1 MKRVF
6 AIAAAAALP
15 FLAGAVTERY
25 LQRRD
30 DLLHP
35 GLGSLVD
42 IGDGRALHARV
53 MGEQHLGGPTVIFE
67 NGMSTPLE
75 TWDWVQTAVAEFA
88 ATVSYDRAGLGW
100 SPAGPSP
107 RTAERTTEDLSR
119 LLHALGVPGPYV
131 LVGHSYGG
139 LLVRHFADRH
149 RHRVAGL
156 VLVDSAHPD
165 QFSRSTRQRQS
176 LRMMVSSTGEHAR
189 WSRFG
194 FPRLNAERLIRPV
207 VTPLQEPAASTAFAR
222 MRSSHNWR
230 GAEAETTAWLSSVN
244 DEVRSTSVGP
254 NCALAVI
261 TAGAMAEKDPVHGQ
275 LQAELACLAPRGRHE
290 VVDGAGHIEL
300 VTNFDHAQ
308 AVAKVIEDVVREA
321 REERT

>member
-1 MKRVF
+1 VKRVL
-6 AIAAAAALP
+6 ALAAAAALP
-15 FLAGAVTERY
+15 FLAGAVAERY

-35 GLGSLVD
+35 GLGTLVD

-53 MGEQHLGGPTVIFE
+53 MGEQRLGGPTVVFE
-67 NGMSTPLE
+67 NGMSTTLE
-75 TWDWVQTAVAEFA
+75 AWDWIQTAVSEFA
-88 ATVSYDRAGLGW
+88 TTVSYDRAGLGW
-100 SPAGPSP
+100 SPAGPLP
-107 RTAERTTEDLSR
+107 RTAEQTTEDLTR
-119 LLHALGVPGPYV
+119 LLDALGVPGPYV

-139 LLVRHFADRH
+139 LLIRHFANRH
-149 RHRVAGL
+149 RYRVAGL

-165 QFSRSTRQRQS
+165 QFARSTRQRQS

-194 FPRLNAERLIRPV
+194 FTRLNAERLIRPI
-207 VTPLQEPAASTAFAR
+207 VTPLPEPAASTALAR

-244 DEVRSTSVGP
+244 DEVRAASIGP
-254 NCALAVI
+254 NCALAVV

-275 LQAELACLAPRGRHE
+275 LQAELACLAPEGRHE
-290 VVDGAGHIEL
+290 VIEGAGHIEL
-300 VTNFDHAQ
+300 ITHLDHAQ
-308 AVAKVIEDVVREA
+308 AVVKIIEDVVRQA
-321 REERT
+321 QEE